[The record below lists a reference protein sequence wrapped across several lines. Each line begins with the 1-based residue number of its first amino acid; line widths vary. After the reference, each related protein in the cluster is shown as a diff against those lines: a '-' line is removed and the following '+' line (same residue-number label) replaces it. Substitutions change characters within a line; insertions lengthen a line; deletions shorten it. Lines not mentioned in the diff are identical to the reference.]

1 MLQAPS
7 EFATAANALF
17 ATQQQSIEAGSAASG
32 EHLCFM
38 GSGREEEDQY
48 VHMVIANFLQVT
60 PVSWCF
66 LRVIMI
72 INQARALKVGGTSKE
87 TRNLP
92 KRWQPSKLQGEK
104 SSKKIGHQHATNT
117 APTRHQ
123 YITNAW

>member
-17 ATQQQSIEAGSAASG
+17 ATQKQSIEAGSAASG

-60 PVSWCF
+60 RCAMLNMARLCLF
-66 LRVIMI
+66 LEDIPKEVDINVIEWYF
-72 INQARALKVGGTSKE
+72 L
-87 TRNLP
+87 
-92 KRWQPSKLQGEK
+92 
-104 SSKKIGHQHATNT
+104 
-117 APTRHQ
+117 
-123 YITNAW
+123 